1 MVFWICFGLG
11 TFALVVLAVVLRMN
25 EMDKREILYGGRQ
38 FEVYLS
44 SEFCGRMC
52 CVSIWEVVHP
62 NRKIF
67 RCKYRDNLS
76 FWVDDYETIKEGI
89 YKCIA
94 RYIREEEEENKIRE
108 KWGNL

>member
-11 TFALVVLAVVLRMN
+11 LFAFVILVAILRSN
-25 EMDKREILYGGRQ
+25 EIDKRDVTYGGRQ
-38 FEVYLS
+38 FEVYCE

-52 CVSIWEVVHP
+52 CVSIYEVVHP
-62 NRKIF
+62 DRKIF
-67 RCKYRDNLS
+67 RCKYRDSMS

-89 YKCIA
+89 YASIR
-94 RYIREEEEENKIRE
+94 RYLREEKKEEEIQA